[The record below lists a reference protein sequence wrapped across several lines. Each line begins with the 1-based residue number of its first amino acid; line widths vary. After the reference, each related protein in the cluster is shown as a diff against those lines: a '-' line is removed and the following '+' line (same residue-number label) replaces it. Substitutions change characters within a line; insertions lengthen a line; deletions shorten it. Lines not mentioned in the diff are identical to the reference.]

1 MDRGRGRG
9 RASNKA
15 RRSQFSPNSHSH
27 SHIDH
32 SDSSSFTFST
42 PTPPP
47 PRHLSPQHPSPNSSS
62 FHTMEPAANNLTPR
76 SERPARSSS
85 LHHSFSFE
93 AANGPASAGYST
105 RKRTRVFAMGYDGA
119 ADDVATEKGGH
130 TLRKRSR
137 VDYTQEVV
145 DDDLLAKESK
155 PDANKK
161 PTPAASAPG
170 RKRRATQDLS
180 GDETDNVSVTQKRRR
195 LDKEPTGPRST
206 TTRRKT
212 SSKQPSSGVQP
223 SVEHPSSDNEV
234 QDTILVGGAIQG
246 DDADLESSSDDKNET
261 SHGDSPQP
269 PTLAVNGHDLQQTVA
284 EAREVQKPAV
294 KAEQSPTLGSENQI
308 STDAQLVPET
318 PLSPLNSELIESL
331 GWYKKSPAATEDNDG
346 NAEAQQPAH
355 STKSGTNDH
364 GDPVTESTGPD
375 ELPGL
380 EQQPQQ
386 ISPRPQT
393 EHIAD
398 LASLDSSTTKEG
410 EEQALIAKNAGDQEP
425 EPPISTT
432 PVESLE
438 PQVPQPKRLP
448 KLDEIYKSA
457 LKQKYH
463 GPLAPYEDEDV
474 VLPASWTEQ
483 VHPQETSENGISTPA
498 PTITPR
504 PTPPPKDPAYI
515 ADSWDATKPLI
526 TKQFFAL
533 YREDASRRRSN
544 GQSRISLMEFRSACA
559 RHRKEALEKPKPEPE
574 VPKKAAKSKGK
585 AKGKG
590 KGKRART
597 PASSVEADSPAVP
610 DVQLPQIVAAPV
622 DETPRASPA
631 PESQPV
637 TAAPSP
643 EPEAE
648 PEVEDQQDNDQDVDA
663 EVIDTEDGDGPIE
676 PETVTK
682 HPKKQYLFKKLP
694 DLTPFEEAL
703 NDPEEADD
711 DTLYS
716 TLDSSARTLK
726 AWQDEYLHLKKITD
740 DEDNAK
746 RRAQNDKAIENWDLR
761 QKLDDIPAWRRT
773 FDDIVQKIPAPFD
786 VKGVRAPKPYVD
798 DPDQEHQ
805 RQEDK
810 IMAQAY
816 GFDLKNDKA
825 SIGKQDPIAQ
835 RFETSENRLR
845 DRRQTQKAADA
856 AEDGVILEGKRARK
870 PRVLEEQTAPVSR
883 ATTPVPVPRQ
893 RQRRTAATAAAED
906 PQPEVAEAMP
916 EPVARKRAPRV
927 KSKASSWEDAPQP
940 DVGQNNINEQFLS
953 DKPKLT
959 RKRIRTT
966 APHPLATTTYAEP
979 EEQAVVKEEPEPPA
993 KRQRKTKEAASN
1005 GPEIPA
1011 GSFYSQ
1017 TATEETGR
1025 PSTSS
1030 SSGTANTAATVESS
1044 YSLRD
1049 KRKRNF
1055 AAEND
1060 PIAETRP
1067 KRAKPN
1073 PVVSEEKS
1081 QEPAK
1086 RKRVRQ
1092 RKKAP
1097 AADEKS
1103 LPPTPLLP
1111 LSAAASPAPA
1121 PGMMMHTFSAHP
1133 DPIPAAAPAPAKK
1146 PLLKIKLING
1156 HSGHNTASPA
1166 TTAPLPPAAPSPA
1179 LTPTPADQASANPG
1193 SSNGSAEPPEKPY
1206 SEMSKSEKMSYSM
1219 RRRWAA
1225 GEMQG
1230 AVEKRKNTLAR
1241 KAEAKATAPPPDLT
1255 PKPLQPA
1262 AGPSGHPIVNSQPQL
1277 VFQEQYMPPPGPPPQ
1292 MM

>member
-9 RASNKA
+9 RVSNKA
-15 RRSQFSPNSHSH
+15 RRSQFSPSSH

-47 PRHLSPQHPSPNSSS
+47 LRHLSPQHLSPNSSS
-62 FHTMEPAANNLTPR
+62 SHAMEPAANNLTPR

-85 LHHSFSFE
+85 LHHLSSFE
-93 AANGPASAGYST
+93 TPNSPASAGYPN

-119 ADDVATEKGGH
+119 ADPVPVEKGGH

-137 VDYTQEVV
+137 VDYTQELV
-145 DDDLLAKESK
+145 DDDLLANGPK
-155 PDANKK
+155 PDANKR
-161 PTPAASAPG
+161 PTPTTTVQG

-180 GDETDNVSVTQKRRR
+180 GDETDNVSVTQKKRR
-195 LDKEPTGPRST
+195 LEKESTGPRST
-206 TTRRKT
+206 STRRKN
-212 SSKQPSSGVQP
+212 SSKQPPADVQP

-234 QDTILVGGAIQG
+234 QDTILVGGAMEG
-246 DDADLESSSDDKNET
+246 DDVYLESSSDDKNEV

-269 PTLAVNGHDLQQTVA
+269 QALEVNGHDAQHIVD
-284 EAREVQKPAV
+284 EAREDQKPALDTQ
-294 KAEQSPTLGSENQI
+294 KSGIPAPENQVP
-308 STDAQLVPET
+308 TDDKPALAT
-318 PLSPLNSELIESL
+318 PLSPLNSGLIESL
-331 GWYKKSPAATEDNDG
+331 GWFRKAPMDTAATEDNDVK
-346 NAEAQQPAH
+346 ADSQP
-355 STKSGTNDH
+355 STHTPQPGTTDRGDSPTELSGSDK
-364 GDPVTESTGPD
+364 V
-375 ELPGL
+375 PGMD
-380 EQQPQQ
+380 QQPQGTA
-386 ISPRPQT
+386 PHPPN
-393 EHIAD
+393 EAVAD
-398 LASLDSSTTKEG
+398 LASSDYSITKDE
-410 EEQALIAKNAGDQEP
+410 EEQALISKNEVEQEP
-425 EPPISTT
+425 AQPALAT
-432 PVESLE
+432 PAESLE
-438 PQVPQPKRLP
+438 PPVPKPKRIP
-448 KLDEIYKSA
+448 QLDAIYENARQQS
-457 LKQKYH
+457 YH

-483 VHPQETSENGISTPA
+483 VHPQETPENGISTPA

-504 PTPPPKDPAYI
+504 PTPPLKDPAYI
-515 ADSWDATKPLI
+515 SDSWDATKPLT

-533 YREDASRRRSN
+533 YREDTLRRRAN
-544 GQSRISLMEFRSACA
+544 GQGRISLMEFRSACA
-559 RHRKEALEKPKPEPE
+559 RRRKEALEEPKPEPE
-574 VPKKAAKSKGK
+574 ITKRAAKSKS
-585 AKGKG
+585 KGKG
-590 KGKRART
+590 KVKSKRART
-597 PASSVEADSPAVP
+597 PASSVEADSPALP
-610 DVQLPQIVAAPV
+610 DGQLSQIVAAPV
-622 DETPRASPA
+622 DETPRTSPA
-631 PESQPV
+631 PESQPA

-643 EPEAE
+643 EPEID
-648 PEVEDQQDNDQDVDA
+648 PEIENQQDVDQDIT
-663 EVIDTEDGDGPIE
+663 EVVETETEDGPVE

-682 HPKKQYLFKKLP
+682 HPKKQYMFKKLA
-694 DLTPFEEAL
+694 DLAPFEEAL

-711 DTLYS
+711 ATLYK
-716 TLDSSARTLK
+716 TLDSAARTLK
-726 AWQDEYLHLKKITD
+726 AWQDEYLELKKITD

-746 RRAQNDKAIENWDLR
+746 RRAQNDKAIENWDSR

-773 FDDIVQKIPAPFD
+773 FDDIAQKIPAPFD

-798 DPDQEHQ
+798 DPAQEHQ
-805 RQEDK
+805 RQEDR

-816 GFDLKNDKA
+816 GFDHKNDKA
-825 SIGKQDPIAQ
+825 SIGKQDPITQ

-856 AEDGVILEGKRARK
+856 AEEGVILEGKRARK
-870 PRVLEEQTAPVSR
+870 PRVLEDQATPVSR

-906 PQPEVAEAMP
+906 PQKEIAEAIP
-916 EPVARKRAPRV
+916 EPAARKRAPRV
-927 KSKASSWEDAPQP
+927 KSKISSWEEAPQP
-940 DVGQNNINEQFLS
+940 DVDQNYSNEQVFLE
-953 DKPKLT
+953 KPKIT
-959 RKRIRTT
+959 RKRVRTT

-979 EEQAVVKEEPEPPA
+979 EEQAVIKDEPEPPA
-993 KRQRKTKEAASN
+993 KRQRKAKEAAST

-1017 TATEETGR
+1017 QGTDDTRR

-1073 PVVSEEKS
+1073 PTTSDEKGP
-1081 QEPAK
+1081 EPAK
-1086 RKRVRQ
+1086 RKRIRQ

-1097 AADEKS
+1097 VASEKS
-1103 LPPTPLLP
+1103 LPPAPLLP
-1111 LSAAASPAPA
+1111 HSGPASPAPP

-1133 DPIPAAAPAPAKK
+1133 DPVLAAAPLKK

-1156 HSGHNTASPA
+1156 HNA
-1166 TTAPLPPAAPSPA
+1166 TSVAAAAPPPLPSASSPA
-1179 LTPTPADQASANPG
+1179 LTPTPADQPSANPG

-1262 AGPSGHPIVNSQPQL
+1262 AGPSTLPHVNSQPQIL
-1277 VFQEQYMPPPGPPPQ
+1277 FQEQYLPPPGPPPQ